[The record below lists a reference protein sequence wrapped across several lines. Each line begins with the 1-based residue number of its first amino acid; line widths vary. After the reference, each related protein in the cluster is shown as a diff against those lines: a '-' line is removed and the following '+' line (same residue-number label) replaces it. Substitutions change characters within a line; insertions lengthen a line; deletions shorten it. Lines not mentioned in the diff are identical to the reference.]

1 MVHAGR
7 ALSTPKTAVSSDES
21 FFDRRL
27 LLCLFYFVVCWLL
40 RWCFNRCLVVL
51 FMCWFVDNWEW
62 SVHLTHSFIYRA
74 IHTITESFVHAIT
87 RSLMTHKLAMSV
99 THF

>member
-40 RWCFNRCLVVL
+40 RWCFNRLVVL

-62 SVHLTHSFIYRA
+62 RVHLTHSLIYRA
-74 IHTITESFVHAIT
+74 IHTITASFVHAIT
-87 RSLMTHKLAMSV
+87 RSLMTHKLAMLV